1 MGIEPQSLLIARSL
15 DAWWSRRGLH
25 STLPLSS
32 GSLSVLSGVEAKIS
46 RALTKADRLMMASV
60 RRTAVAVHRSRSPS
74 DSGQFLPRP
83 LASYISSKTK
93 YHIVYAA
100 RWSAGGVE
108 HRARLHIAV
117 YSSHELA
124 DNVPFDSMAR
134 KMLSWLIVC
143 SETNPSSC
151 ARDVDVFLL
160 RAPHLKMLPAS
171 SATTLG
177 PINVNSGYATACA
190 RTGEI
195 VVYRTEEWFKVFVH
209 ECFHAYGL
217 DAGAGSP
224 GLRDLSRALFPVE
237 ASHAIDEAYTETWAR
252 IVNVIY
258 CAQGVPVLERS
269 RALREMLGV
278 ERMFA
283 SVQGAK
289 ILEHQ
294 GTNYACLRDANAG
307 AACGYAED
315 TNVLSYYVLSGA
327 LINDMNGFL
336 RWCAAYAPG
345 YLRFPSRPKAVR
357 SFGELLVRAVRRE
370 RFVETMSSVSGW
382 PGRRTTDAKKYL
394 GSTLRMS
401 AIECNDS

>member
-134 KMLSWLIVC
+134 KMLSWLIV
-143 SETNPSSC
+143 
-151 ARDVDVFLL
+151 
-160 RAPHLKMLPAS
+160 
-171 SATTLG
+171 
-177 PINVNSGYATACA
+177 SG
-190 RTGEI
+190 
-195 VVYRTEEWFKVFVH
+195 
-209 ECFHAYGL
+209 
-217 DAGAGSP
+217 D
-224 GLRDLSRALFPVE
+224 
-237 ASHAIDEAYTETWAR
+237 
-252 IVNVIY
+252 
-258 CAQGVPVLERS
+258 
-269 RALREMLGV
+269 
-278 ERMFA
+278 
-283 SVQGAK
+283 
-289 ILEHQ
+289 
-294 GTNYACLRDANAG
+294 
-307 AACGYAED
+307 
-315 TNVLSYYVLSGA
+315 
-327 LINDMNGFL
+327 
-336 RWCAAYAPG
+336 
-345 YLRFPSRPKAVR
+345 
-357 SFGELLVRAVRRE
+357 
-370 RFVETMSSVSGW
+370 
-382 PGRRTTDAKKYL
+382 
-394 GSTLRMS
+394 
-401 AIECNDS
+401 